1 MTLYTLQS
9 NSVFCQRLGNASTH
23 DEIAGAGSFRMQND
37 SVSVVKT
44 HASILIESL
53 KDLGITI
60 KKTQALEIMS
70 KLENRTDW
78 NRLRA
83 RLKNLDEPQAKKPAK
98 RNKLDC
104 MVLLAPANARKT
116 EALKALFELEYK
128 DNETCPVMICMSG
141 DGHTLGNGRDHYIY
155 RHTRITVTYDEFGI
169 VGDAEI
175 KGASVKGNYGLIVNL
190 VSKHKGQ
197 RVGAGLALSQF
208 LKSFSTAVAPELEKQ
223 VGTLMVDGFEQIDLT
238 ERDGV
243 FSQIS
248 AFCEQNQES
257 VRRVVM
263 SSREVISSSNASN
276 LNMSVSYIV
285 KNIQLYPELEG
296 KKNCKEL
303 ASSFHSFYHWKSS
316 SLSDP
321 LIVEDMFW
329 LMVDRDGEYL
339 PKEMD
344 SRISILPGRSSWFM
358 DFRSSLIS

>member
-1 MTLYTLQS
+1 
-9 NSVFCQRLGNASTH
+9 
-23 DEIAGAGSFRMQND
+23 MQND

-53 KDLGITI
+53 KEQGITI

-83 RLKNLDEPQAKKPAK
+83 RLKNLDEPKTKKAKK
-98 RNKLDC
+98 NKLDC
-104 MVLLAPANARKT
+104 MVLLAPANSRKT

-141 DGHTLGNGRDHYIY
+141 DGHTLGNGKDFYIH
-155 RHTRITVTYDEFGI
+155 RHTRATVTYDEFGI

-175 KGASVKGNYGLIVNL
+175 HGYITANYGLIVNL

-197 RVGAGLALSQF
+197 RVGAGIALSQF
-208 LKSFSTAVAPELEKQ
+208 LKSFSASVMPKLKKQ
-223 VGTLMVDGFEQIDLT
+223 VGTLMVDGFEQIEVT
-238 ERDGV
+238 ERGEV
-243 FSQIS
+243 CSQIS
-248 AFCEQNQES
+248 AFCEQNQET
-257 VRRVVM
+257 VRRVVL
-263 SSREVISSSNASN
+263 SSREVIGSSNTSD
-276 LNMSVSYIV
+276 LNMNVSYV
-285 KNIQLYPELEG
+285 VRDIQVYPELEG
-296 KKNCKEL
+296 KKNYKEL
-303 ASSFHSFYHWKSS
+303 GSFLYHFYDWKST

-329 LMVDRDGEYL
+329 LMVHLDGEYL
-339 PKEMD
+339 PKNME
-344 SRISILPGRSSWFM
+344 SRIAILPGRSSWFM